1 MSYYCLL
8 DNHQSITCDW
18 AGGAAS
24 AGGGEGRPRTL
35 RRRRAPVSA
44 SEPACRHTQRP
55 PAATRHDASILRPY
69 IEHSENAIQ
78 NTETNVEVDA
88 GNTDTTES
96 KGWREKLSQDL
107 IYVDKKEK
115 KSLGAKLVEKFI
127 VKDNNDSDSEN
138 IVNELRNKQ
147 QTPTSLSE
155 PPTPS
160 AGTSKSPD
168 RRCSMEILAEQ
179 ANLLDSLI
187 RSENL
192 STATLDL
199 SKVGVT
205 DESATNSKKINEHK
219 NLLKT
224 TKSDNSLHDRL
235 RTSKDLKEPKHS
247 TKRRSLKRSS
257 SGGRLDS
264 ITEFPRE
271 AMCSALPAIEENRSS
286 VKYENTQLKPK
297 LKAKITSSVA
307 VSPPASPLKFKIEEV
322 TVEEKPRQL
331 KKEISYSCTVDDNFD
346 ESPKAINQTNKTIT
360 NALRKSKTKFLRK
373 KPECDNNVPSPEPD
387 EGNFWDK
394 IGKRETVYL
403 QKRKQFIE
411 DTREQRRRA
420 LYWFPDDE
428 GSSANEDVFEQAND
442 TYPVA
447 NVDNKTSDDNVAEIE
462 NNFQN
467 VIATTNIEVIDNTIN
482 TLDCITTAEEEIPV
496 AKIQINLSGKNM
508 GSSSQLELRSPA
520 VIVNIKD
527 DSQSQTR
534 IENPST
540 NKLTECNSKSE
551 TDKETNKLPSR
562 LKESERILTD
572 EHPVESIINKID
584 IPEIDKV
591 ETITSLKADIIQDK
605 SDKCSKITIPET
617 TSNKIDKY
625 SKITIPEIT
634 PIRTDSNSQKNKP
647 VADNL
652 TVHTE
657 NTQSQEKYISAEF
670 KLDTTKVNTDLK
682 LEIRSKSEEKDNS
695 ETTQEKDEIVDGI
708 PNKPDNLVS
717 EMKPSELI
725 PKIPTEIESVNIPKE
740 KTAIINEEQKSRESK
755 KAESKSTSEKNEEL
769 KQSLKEI
776 VPPPVVSK
784 KPVKEELA
792 VRPLI
797 ATPRPLQK
805 KSPQV
810 IHSSS
815 SSESSSSEEDSSD
828 EEDADE
834 SDASEGSA
842 EFFECENN
850 TDGRTSTGSND
861 SGFDSSA
868 PTSPAGFVNIK
879 KGGETAGPSASA
891 APALGNTPNFH
902 EQQLA
907 AATISVEVKELICN
921 SLFVLLAELKD
932 TEYYYAVKCLKKDVV
947 LEDDD
952 VECTLIERKVLA
964 LGTNHPD
971 LKLDNILLDFD
982 GHVRI
987 ADFGMCKLQIYLE
1000 KTADTF
1006 CGTPDYMAPEI
1017 IKGLKYNQTVD
1028 WWSFGVLLYEMLIG
1042 QSPFSG
1048 CDEDELFWSICNEM
1062 PSYPRFL
1069 SQESL
1074 NILTRLLDKDARTRL
1089 GGTECMYGD
1098 IRDQDFFRPARNA
1111 EKAMTTLARWRAA
1124 QVQETGGMRERRPYL
1139 ASECN
1144 DLPQAEK
1151 WRLQIVREIA
1161 KKVAQIQNVTIM
1173 DDITPEAAI
1182 LSPKPQSPREPSVKS
1197 EIEPT
1202 NDPPAPA
1209 IEAQPEYYTV
1219 PAIPSEPSPDS
1230 LRQKTSTPPGTL
1242 SNRSDEKKEDAKE
1255 TIANLEPQ
1263 GKRIS
1268 DHIEQLNESVK
1279 ALSGNVMGAQSPGL
1293 DSNIDKIANMSKI
1306 LTDEANALRNSIK
1319 HLSEDIAR
1327 TEDDIG
1333 RVKDLT
1339 DFPYHLFLLELI
1351 VNKIQMKCD
1360 CFDMDCNNLVIAAT
1374 FLGKHPIILYD
1385 SNNGSVED
1393 FFKINVGKSILFAM
1407 TYDKICSI
1415 DEFEI
1420 VVELT
1425 KQPPCSHCVTKL
1437 GISRMDYTKEYLA
1450 LRDDL
1455 CKKWT
1460 EEQPK
1465 DNIICT
1471 TSTPLFKN
1479 QFYLSCDGMPRFDE
1493 IFTKMNDNELKIRV
1507 PKSTKV
1513 ERMGKY
1519 DNIQELCECEDTPYN
1534 TGDQIQFELPSD
1546 VRRSDNTY
1554 TSNLKYS
1561 INSPS
1566 RNYDSKDRKV
1576 VNVTPTNCPVP
1587 VNMEKRF
1594 HPQKDV
1600 FILKIGKKMESKD
1613 KKTDLE
1619 IELVTPK
1626 APSAIPVENNNM
1638 SQQVSASK
1646 LVSKKPAKKEKDKK
1660 KSKTSLKKKKSSTK
1674 TAGLGEFRIRD
1685 LNDEINKLMR
1695 EKRHWEVQIKSLGG
1709 PDHARVGPRMLDQDG
1724 REVPGNRGYK
1734 YFGAAKDL
1742 PGVREL
1748 FEQEPPPPPR
1758 RTRADLMRDVD
1769 ADYYGYR
1776 DDDDGLLPEDKRVDD
1791 DDAEPQVI
1799 TSHVAVPSQ
1808 KDIEEALLR
1817 KKKQE
1822 LLERYGCLDVKMEE
1836 S

>member
-1 MSYYCLL
+1 MPLYSDHISNMYYSGSSSYSAPYSYSSKTPLGSSYSAAYL
-8 DNHQSITCDW
+8 NPGSNYSNHSSL
-18 AGGAAS
+18 GGYS
-24 AGGGEGRPRTL
+24 
-35 RRRRAPVSA
+35 RAPVSSRWITSSGRNYSPMLSTI
-44 SEPACRHTQRP
+44 SERVTSSPVRISSPRRIPISKRSFKSSSYTPRPININTADIDVSKNKYRPKDESPPPPPP
-55 PAATRHDASILRPY
+55 PAQLPTEAPSADNETGPFMPRIDGKPETGIDSSPGVQRSTIRRGRTVVRLHTIKRKERDSPRK
-69 IEHSENAIQ
+69 SENAIQ

-657 NTQSQEKYISAEF
+657 NTQVGPVSPQTASFSGEERVNTIPVTQEIKSKPETKSTNPKTNKSLTKDDILTVRTKDTESYAASKNENNVVNSSNQTSQKLNKLSEKNCPVHGNKNNALVHNETTNVQSQEKYISAEF

-902 EQQLA
+902 EQQLEQSTA
-907 AATISVEVKELICN
+907 YELFRKTGRFTPPARSIPRFRKYNIEDFHFVKVLGKG
-921 SLFVLLAELKD
+921 SFGKVLLAELKD

-964 LGTNHPD
+964 LGTNHPYLCHLFATFQTDSHLFFVMEYLNGGDLMFHIQQSGRFPEARARFYAAEIVSGLKFLHKRGIVYRD

-1098 IRDQDFFRPARNA
+1098 IRDQDFFRPVHWDR
-1111 EKAMTTLARWRAA
+1111 L
-1124 QVQETGGMRERRPYL
+1124 ERRELDAPFKPKVRHPLDTQYFDR
-1139 ASECN
+1139 AFTGER
-1144 DLPQAEK
+1144 P
-1151 WRLQIVREIA
+1151 RL
-1161 KKVAQIQNVTIM
+1161 
-1173 DDITPEAAI
+1173 
-1182 LSPKPQSPREPSVKS
+1182 
-1197 EIEPT
+1197 
-1202 NDPPAPA
+1202 
-1209 IEAQPEYYTV
+1209 
-1219 PAIPSEPSPDS
+1219 
-1230 LRQKTSTPPGTL
+1230 
-1242 SNRSDEKKEDAKE
+1242 
-1255 TIANLEPQ
+1255 
-1263 GKRIS
+1263 
-1268 DHIEQLNESVK
+1268 
-1279 ALSGNVMGAQSPGL
+1279 
-1293 DSNIDKIANMSKI
+1293 
-1306 LTDEANALRNSIK
+1306 
-1319 HLSEDIAR
+1319 
-1327 TEDDIG
+1327 
-1333 RVKDLT
+1333 
-1339 DFPYHLFLLELI
+1339 
-1351 VNKIQMKCD
+1351 
-1360 CFDMDCNNLVIAAT
+1360 
-1374 FLGKHPIILYD
+1374 
-1385 SNNGSVED
+1385 
-1393 FFKINVGKSILFAM
+1393 
-1407 TYDKICSI
+1407 
-1415 DEFEI
+1415 
-1420 VVELT
+1420 
-1425 KQPPCSHCVTKL
+1425 
-1437 GISRMDYTKEYLA
+1437 
-1450 LRDDL
+1450 
-1455 CKKWT
+1455 
-1460 EEQPK
+1460 
-1465 DNIICT
+1465 
-1471 TSTPLFKN
+1471 
-1479 QFYLSCDGMPRFDE
+1479 
-1493 IFTKMNDNELKIRV
+1493 
-1507 PKSTKV
+1507 
-1513 ERMGKY
+1513 
-1519 DNIQELCECEDTPYN
+1519 
-1534 TGDQIQFELPSD
+1534 
-1546 VRRSDNTY
+1546 
-1554 TSNLKYS
+1554 
-1561 INSPS
+1561 
-1566 RNYDSKDRKV
+1566 
-1576 VNVTPTNCPVP
+1576 
-1587 VNMEKRF
+1587 
-1594 HPQKDV
+1594 
-1600 FILKIGKKMESKD
+1600 
-1613 KKTDLE
+1613 
-1619 IELVTPK
+1619 
-1626 APSAIPVENNNM
+1626 
-1638 SQQVSASK
+1638 
-1646 LVSKKPAKKEKDKK
+1646 
-1660 KSKTSLKKKKSSTK
+1660 
-1674 TAGLGEFRIRD
+1674 TA
-1685 LNDEINKLMR
+1685 
-1695 EKRHWEVQIKSLGG
+1695 V
-1709 PDHARVGPRMLDQDG
+1709 
-1724 REVPGNRGYK
+1724 
-1734 YFGAAKDL
+1734 
-1742 PGVREL
+1742 
-1748 FEQEPPPPPR
+1748 
-1758 RTRADLMRDVD
+1758 
-1769 ADYYGYR
+1769 
-1776 DDDDGLLPEDKRVDD
+1776 
-1791 DDAEPQVI
+1791 EPQV
-1799 TSHVAVPSQ
+1799 
-1808 KDIEEALLR
+1808 LR
-1817 KKKQE
+1817 SMDQQPF
-1822 LLERYGCLDVKMEE
+1822 RGFSYTNPNATDR
-1836 S
+1836 